1 MTLQVIVSSRGLYP
15 VETYVG
21 DRGQIFYDEV
31 RGDLRIGDGGT
42 PGGIPLT
49 FPATFE
55 SSTITNQPELTI
67 NEFDG
72 GDFLLLYD
80 ASTGALKKATLSTLF
95 GQSIVGYTGSQ
106 GDPGVG
112 ISSLNIDNNEL
123 VVNYTD
129 GILVNLGNIVGY
141 TGSQGPIGY
150 TGSSGSGGA
159 SNLVFTE
166 NGNARVLSSYR
177 DEDGETYPVR
187 TAELTGG
194 VFRINLASFTPVLTS
209 STLPSGN
216 LLWDQPCQGFTVS
229 VNNPEDFLGQ
239 YISSV
244 KSLEV
249 LAGNLQTQLN
259 QYNTTGPTSIP
270 GPGVDWNQTYTVT
283 GNSFIRSNGT
293 GTSGGSAGGRI
304 KFNVTDAETGEVFE
318 HFANTS
324 WAVNWGNPTLSVVM
338 SIMTGNSFLRPYNST
353 SYSITVGG
361 MSNAANYS
369 VSVTATGG
377 TPSNLSTSGTLTF
390 TTPIHKNNT
399 NILRTINVSVT
410 YNRPQQVTGT
420 AYSVTLTA
428 SDSPFRITFTYP
440 SFWLFTANVVT
451 PPTLA
456 DIVNGESFTGGVTAL
471 GDQAKTFSAFVNNN
485 QNVPRVFWMGV
496 RSSASQP
503 TVFQT
508 GANASLLSDVLI
520 TTSSVSISPT
530 TPPQGFVA
538 EPYNLYGIILQPG
551 STYVK
556 IL

>member
-1 MTLQVIVSSRGLYP
+1 MTLRTIVSSRALYP

-21 DRGQIFYDEV
+21 DRGQLFYDETI
-31 RGDLRIGDGGT
+31 GDLRIGDGGT
-42 PGGIPLT
+42 PGGILLT

-55 SSTITNQPELTI
+55 STTITSQPELTI

-80 ASTGALKKATLSTLF
+80 ASTGTLKKATLSTLF

-112 ISSLNIDNNEL
+112 ISSLGIENNEL

-129 GILVNLGNIVGY
+129 GIVVNLGNIVGY
-141 TGSQGPIGY
+141 TGSQGPVGY
-150 TGSSGSGGA
+150 TGSGSGVGA
-159 SNLVFTE
+159 SNLVFSE
-166 NGNARVLSSYR
+166 DGNARVLSSYR
-177 DEDGETYPVR
+177 DDDGETYPVR
-187 TAELTGG
+187 TTELTGG
-194 VFRINLASFTPVLTS
+194 VFKINLASFTPVLS
-209 STLPSGN
+209 SSALPSGN
-216 LLWDQPCQGFTVS
+216 LLWDQPCQGFTVT
-229 VNNPEDFLGQ
+229 VANPDDFLDQ

-249 LAGNLQTQLN
+249 LAGSVQTQLG
-259 QYNTTGPTSIP
+259 QYSTFGPSTPP
-270 GPGVDWNQTYTVT
+270 GPGVDWSQTFSVS
-283 GNSFIRSNGT
+283 GNSYIRSNGT
-293 GTSGGSAGGRI
+293 GTSGGSAGGRL
-304 KFNVTDAETGEVFE
+304 KFNVTDIDTGDVFE
-318 HFANTS
+318 HFGNTA

-338 SIMTGNSFLRPYNST
+338 SVMSGNSFLNPYNST

-420 AYSVTLTA
+420 AYSVTLSA
-428 SDSPFRITFTYP
+428 SDSPFRVTFTYP
-440 SFWLFTANVVT
+440 SFWLFTANVAT

-456 DIVNGESFTGGVTAL
+456 DVVNGTSFIGGVTAL
-471 GDQAKTFSAFVNNN
+471 GNQAKTFSAFVNNS

-520 TTSSVSISPT
+520 TTSSVSLAPT
-530 TPPQGFVA
+530 PTPQGFIE
-538 EPYNLYGIILQPG
+538 EPYTLYGIILQPG